1 MVLNPF
7 CTNRLPYIGMNRIG
21 GVMVGMLVSS
31 ADCRVKPK
39 NIKLAFA
46 ASPEHTA
53 LKIKSK
59 ITCLSE
65 LAL

>member
-1 MVLNPF
+1 
-7 CTNRLPYIGMNRIG
+7 
-21 GVMVGMLVSS
+21 MVGMLVSS